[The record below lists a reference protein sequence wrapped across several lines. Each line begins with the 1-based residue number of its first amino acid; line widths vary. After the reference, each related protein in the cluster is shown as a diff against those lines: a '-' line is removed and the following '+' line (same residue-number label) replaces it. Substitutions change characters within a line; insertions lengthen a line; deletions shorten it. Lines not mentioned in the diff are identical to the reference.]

1 MASTARLTQ
10 EPVGLDWPQGHLTR
24 ALRSLTCPLGLP
36 PDAIGLGVGYV
47 SRRYGFCVFG
57 ALVELLTLWSG
68 KRILAVLSAMLV
80 FGLVQFGSY
89 EHGVEHAG
97 LTYVVGGL
105 LQGVGYYLAI
115 GCPLSLIVRIGEG
128 SKFHMVVLVSF
139 VLGVAL
145 YVGLL
150 DDLMSRTLG
159 QVSFSKAVTL
169 PDLFGR

>member
-1 MASTARLTQ
+1 MALSFIF
-10 EPVGLDWPQGHLTR
+10 V
-24 ALRSLTCPLGLP
+24 
-36 PDAIGLGVGYV
+36 IGLGVGYV
-47 SRRYGFCVFG
+47 ARRYAFCIFG
-57 ALVELLTLWSG
+57 ALVELLTLGSG
-68 KRILAVLSAMLV
+68 KRIVAVLGAMLV

-97 LTYVVGGL
+97 MKYLAGGL

-128 SKFHMVVLVSF
+128 SKFHMAVFVSF

-150 DDLMSRTLG
+150 DGVVGSTLAR
-159 QVSFSKAVTL
+159 VSFSQSVTIL
-169 PDLFGR
+169 DLLGR

>member
-1 MASTARLTQ
+1 MVLSIIF
-10 EPVGLDWPQGHLTR
+10 V
-24 ALRSLTCPLGLP
+24 
-36 PDAIGLGVGYV
+36 IGLGVGYV
-47 SRRYGFCVFG
+47 SRRYGFCIFG
-57 ALVELLTLWSG
+57 TLVELLTLGSG
-68 KRILAVLSAMLV
+68 KRILAVLSAMLI

-97 LTYVVGGL
+97 LKYLLGGL

-128 SKFHMVVLVSF
+128 SKFHMAVFVSF

-150 DDLMSRTLG
+150 EGLMCRTLA
-159 QVSFSKAVTL
+159 QVSFSQAVTL
-169 PDLFGR
+169 SDLFAS

>member
-1 MASTARLTQ
+1 MALSIIF
-10 EPVGLDWPQGHLTR
+10 V
-24 ALRSLTCPLGLP
+24 
-36 PDAIGLGVGYV
+36 IGLGVGYV
-47 SRRYGFCVFG
+47 SRRYGFCIFG
-57 ALVELLTLWSG
+57 SLVELLTLGSG
-68 KRILAVLSAMLV
+68 RRIAGVAAAMLV

-97 LTYVVGGL
+97 LKYLVGGL

-128 SKFHMVVLVSF
+128 SKFHMVVFVSF

-150 DDLMSRTLG
+150 DGLVANTLARA
-159 QVSFSKAVTL
+159 SFSQSVTIL
-169 PDLFGR
+169 DLFGR